1 MRTIQT
7 EFAERFRGLLAEVG
21 MTQADLARKSG
32 LTISAICRYANGNRL
47 PRADKLALLADA
59 LGISAE
65 ELGRRVLDE
74 RRQS

>member
-7 EFAERFRGLLAEVG
+7 AFAERLRGLLAETG

-32 LTISAICRYANGNRL
+32 LTISAICRYCNGNRL
-47 PRADKLALLADA
+47 PRADKLALLAEA

-65 ELGRRVLDE
+65 ELGRRVHE
-74 RRQS
+74 HKE